1 MADWYFAAEGA
12 PDGPHDVEDIR
23 SLFQSGRLTGDTL
36 VWSEGM
42 QQWAPLRLQGP
53 FQNLRAAPPPLPP
66 QQPVVED
73 IPEPVAAPSLVEQGK
88 AEPKPISRSSWAPV
102 MDEPVASEDKKQEGW
117 GEPIFVP
124 AAERRDLNQNSPWSR
139 YFARALDLTITSYLA
154 GLGVG
159 YALAYWAPS
168 LYLQLVSQQAQVQS
182 LMLLPVALVLNGIV
196 TGIFGTTIGKSVMAL
211 RFTYLNGHL
220 GLTGQIAR
228 ELKVWIQG
236 LAFGIPIVSIF
247 SGVFQYRRVTKGL
260 PASYDEGI
268 VLVKQDD
275 IPAWRRA
282 IGMLFC
288 AFVFVGGIAY
298 SVWPEPIA
306 YSSPSPA
313 SVMSMEWIN
322 PDTGKRVM
330 LPAGWTASAQDNGQ
344 GAMVH
349 VFNNADGTKQAIFG
363 AEGEIAGVTDVA
375 TYGRALKTGVA
386 DTMTFGEFVQTLT
399 PGVLRA
405 DGTYDSEGWRASML
419 VTKVGA
425 TFWRIVSIDTMA
437 TEGDVTSPALA
448 TALWSTTK

>member
-1 MADWYFAAEGA
+1 LADWYFAAEGA
-12 PDGPHDVEDIR
+12 PDGPHNEEDIR
-23 SLFQSGRLTGDTL
+23 GLFQSGRLNGDTL

-42 QQWAPLRLQGP
+42 QQWAPLRLQEP
-53 FQNLRAAPPPLPP
+53 FKKLGVSPPPLPP
-66 QQPVVED
+66 QELIVEHITEPVASAPVVEKVK
-73 IPEPVAAPSLVEQGK
+73 PEPALM
-88 AEPKPISRSSWAPV
+88 SRSSWAPV
-102 MDEPVASEDKKQEGW
+102 MDEPVASEDKKPDGW

-124 AAERRDLNQNSPWSR
+124 PAERRDLNRNSPWSR

-168 LYLQLVSQQAQVQS
+168 LYLQLVSQQAQVQN
-182 LMLLPVALVLNGIV
+182 LILLPVALILNGIV

-220 GLTGQIAR
+220 GLIGQIVR

-236 LAFGIPIVSIF
+236 LAFGIPLVSIF

-275 IPAWRRA
+275 IPIWRRA
-282 IGMLFC
+282 VGMLFC
-288 AFVFVGGIAY
+288 ALVFVGGIAY

-306 YSSPSPA
+306 YSPPSPA
-313 SVMSMEWIN
+313 SVISMEWTN

-330 LPAGWTASAQDNGQ
+330 LPAGWSASAQDNGQ

-375 TYGRALKTGVA
+375 TYGQALKAGVA
-386 DTMTFGEFVQTLT
+386 DTMTFGDFAQTLT

-419 VTKVGA
+419 ITKVGA
-425 TFWRIVSIDTMA
+425 TFWRIVSIDTAA
-437 TEGDVTSPALA
+437 TGGDVTSPALA